1 MIKVKI
7 CGLTNLEDAL
17 KAVECGADALGFNF
31 YAPSPRFVSP
41 GRVAAIVRELPP
53 EVCRVGVFVNEAR
66 EVIEAAISECGTGTG
81 LGLTAVQF
89 HGDEDA
95 AYCRNWPLKV
105 IKAVRVDRPEALR
118 AIGDFPADLF
128 LLDSWSAGFGGS
140 GTSFRWEWLSGSVS
154 GRTILAGGLNVDN
167 VRRAVHELKPF
178 AVDVC
183 SGVESA
189 PGIKDHVKM
198 RDFVAAAKAS

>member
-7 CGLTNLEDAL
+7 CGLTNLKDAL

-31 YAPSPRFVSP
+31 YRPSPRFVP
-41 GRVAAIVRELPP
+41 PARVAAIVRELPP

-66 EVIEAAISECGTGTG
+66 QVIEGVIGECQAGTGT
-81 LGLTAVQF
+81 GLTAVQF

-105 IKAVRVDRPEALR
+105 IKAVRVGRPEALR
-118 AIGDFPADLF
+118 TIDDFPADLF
-128 LLDSWSAGFGGS
+128 LLDSWTAGFGGS
-140 GTSFRWEWLSGSVS
+140 GASFRWDWLSGSIS
-154 GRTILAGGLNVDN
+154 DRTILAGGLDLDN
-167 VRRAVHELKPF
+167 VRRAVRDLNPF

-198 RDFVAAAKAS
+198 RDFVAAAKRP

>member
-7 CGLTNLEDAL
+7 CGLTNLKDAL

-31 YAPSPRFVSP
+31 YPPSPRCVAP
-41 GRVAAIVRELPP
+41 ARAAAIMRALPP

-66 EVIEAAISECGTGTG
+66 KAIEAVISECRAGTGS
-81 LGLTAVQF
+81 GLTAVQF

-95 AYCRNWPLKV
+95 AYCRSWPLKV

-118 AIGDFPADLF
+118 TIGDFPADLF

-154 GRTILAGGLNVDN
+154 ERTILAGGLDVDN
-167 VRRAVHELKPF
+167 VRRAVHDLKPF
-178 AVDVC
+178 GVDVC

-198 RDFVAAAKAS
+198 RDFIAAAKAS